1 MLRQL
6 TAISTAV
13 LIAGCGNQASSDTVN
28 VAAPANEVG
37 ADMVSPA
44 NEAAPGASVAAD
56 QYVARASASDLY
68 EIEAARLAIEKAE
81 RPEVKELARMILA
94 DHQRSTEA
102 LTAAARQATPP
113 LTVGP
118 QLDAAKQA
126 NMDALRAASGAAFD
140 TEYLRQQVAA
150 HEEALALV
158 EPYAQGGEVAQL
170 REHASTVAGPIRQH
184 LERAR
189 ALASGN

>member
-1 MLRQL
+1 MPKKLA
-6 TAISTAV
+6 AISTAV
-13 LIAGCGNQASSDTVN
+13 LIAGCGNQADSGTTN
-28 VAAPANEVG
+28 VAMPANEVMIDAAAPANEAATG
-37 ADMVSPA
+37 AVVPA
-44 NEAAPGASVAAD
+44 E

-102 LTAAARQATPP
+102 LTVAARQATPP
-113 LTVGP
+113 LTVEP

-126 NMDALRAASGAAFD
+126 NMDALRAANGAAFD

-189 ALASGN
+189 VLSSGN